1 MTTSHPIVPFRP
13 PSDRE
18 MRQMIKALDYWR
30 AVTRPYFQGDE
41 NIPSTRPLL
50 FVGNHTLFGMLD
62 APLLFAHL
70 YQEKNIF
77 LRSLGDHVHFR
88 VPLWRDWLTKVGAV
102 DGTRENCATLMQ
114 AGECILVFP
123 GGAREVSKRKGES
136 YRLVWGN
143 RMGFARMAIEHGC
156 TIVPFAAVGVED
168 AFDIVKDAD
177 DFFKT
182 PFGQLARA
190 LGLRDDMVPPLV
202 RLSLR
207 GGMPKPERFY
217 FGFGTP
223 IAPHAHGAEEQLRDR
238 TKAAVESLI
247 ADLQRVQNSDPE
259 RHVLSL
265 GRQSSHNGQ
274 KL

>member
-1 MTTSHPIVPFRP
+1 MTAPPSIVPFKRP
-13 PSDRE
+13 KERE
-18 MRQMIKALDYWR
+18 IRRMLKALDYWR
-30 AVTRPYFQGDE
+30 AVTRPYFQGIE
-41 NIPSTRPLL
+41 NIPDARPLL
-50 FVGNHTLFGMLD
+50 FIGNHTLFGLLD

-77 LRSLGDHVHFR
+77 LRSLGDHAHFR
-88 VPLWRDWLTKVGAV
+88 IPLWRDWLTRVGAV

-136 YRLVWGN
+136 YQLVWGN
-143 RMGFARMAIEHGC
+143 RLGFARMAIEHDC

-177 DFFKT
+177 DFFAT
-182 PFGQLARA
+182 PFGHLAKA
-190 LGLRDDMVPPLV
+190 LGLRSDMVPPLV
-202 RLSLR
+202 RPSLR
-207 GGMPKPERFY
+207 SGLPKPERFY
-217 FGFGTP
+217 FGFGAP
-223 IAPHAHGAEEQLRDR
+223 IAPRAHASEEELRDA
-238 TKAAVESLI
+238 TKTAVAGLI
-247 ADLQRVQNSDPE
+247 ADLQRVQSGDPE

-274 KL
+274 EP